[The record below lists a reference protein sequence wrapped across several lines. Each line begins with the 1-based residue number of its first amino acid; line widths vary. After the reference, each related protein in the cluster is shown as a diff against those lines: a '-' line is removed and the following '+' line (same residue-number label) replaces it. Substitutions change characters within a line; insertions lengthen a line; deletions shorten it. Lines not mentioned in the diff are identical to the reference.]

1 MKRAKRSFKIDALT
15 YLRFAAAS
23 VDVPTNHGGGTES
36 NNNADFF
43 LDPRFG
49 LLQPKD
55 VLEDLWYC
63 HLDALIAEASMEEF
77 VQYPVAFIL
86 AVSQD
91 DERVRLVHHI
101 LDRLTYYWS
110 RQTTKGSLIPRPDAC
125 KRAMDEWTKPY
136 DQTEG
141 HLALDEMDNRL
152 DELQEI
158 LRKDTL
164 LWISTGSAM
173 HKRWEEVHSPR
184 LNTVHEEEIIHLDGR
199 MWGGSGGIEEM
210 LKSTWSLLQTSF
222 LRKSISNLINDLE
235 EQEIEF
241 SVLRHSGNHS
251 LVVCHNREKFS
262 ETYDTTPS
270 EHFRNILL
278 ESFLEIFGCTPN
290 ITVTESAENGRFPPV
305 HGEGDPHTI
314 NADQNS
320 NYHKTLSFLE
330 DARSTT
336 KQWLRQLRWSWG
348 VIAEP
353 FRFGDEPIPQP
364 FIIDTINMSRYC
376 WSPTGVET
384 TEARTRE
391 DVLKGFSRAMR
402 MTTLQNLVFG
412 EIMMNYAHEIKMLG
426 GDEMVFTT
434 RSDLPRLL
442 KAIDLCTVTHWC
454 STLYNSP
461 YEPRWWIRRTDGLSI
476 GGETETEKAALKQ
489 KKQEYITQHN
499 KGRIFR
505 SFNFLDF

>member
-1 MKRAKRSFKIDALT
+1 M
-15 YLRFAAAS
+15 
-23 VDVPTNHGGGTES
+23 PTNHGGGTES
-36 NNNADFF
+36 NNNNADFF

-63 HLDALIAEASMEEF
+63 HIDALVAEASMEEF
-77 VQYPVAFIL
+77 VQYPVAFIV
-86 AVSQD
+86 AVSEG
-91 DERVRLVHHI
+91 DERVRLVRHI
-101 LDRLTYYWS
+101 LDRLTQYWS
-110 RQTTKGSLIPRPDAC
+110 GQTTKGSLIPRPDAC
-125 KRAMDEWTKPY
+125 KRAMDEWTKPSN
-136 DQTEG
+136 QTEER
-141 HLALDEMDNRL
+141 LAPDEMDGRL
-152 DELQEI
+152 EELQDI

-173 HKRWEEVHSPR
+173 HKRWEEIHSR
-184 LNTVHEEEIIHLDGR
+184 GLENAQAEQIIQDYDGR
-199 MWGGSGGIEEM
+199 TWGGSQGIEEN

-222 LRKSISNLINDLE
+222 LRKSISKIINDLME
-235 EQEIEF
+235 LGIEF

-262 ETYDTTPS
+262 EANDTTLS
-270 EHFRNILL
+270 EHFSNVLL
-278 ESFLEIFGCTPN
+278 ESFREIFGCTPN
-290 ITVTESAENGRFPPV
+290 ITVTESAENGRFPSV

-320 NYHKTLSFLE
+320 NYHKTLSYLE
-330 DARSTT
+330 DARGTT

-353 FRFGDEPIPQP
+353 FRFGDELNPQP
-364 FIIDTINMSRYC
+364 FIIDTINMSKYC

-384 TEARTRE
+384 AEARTRE

-402 MTTLQNLVFG
+402 LTTLQNLVFG

-442 KAIDLCTVTHWC
+442 KAIDLCTVTHWP

-461 YEPRWWIRRTDGLSI
+461 YEPRWWIRRTNGLSI
-476 GGETETEKAALKQ
+476 GGETEMEKAELKQ
-489 KKQEYITQHN
+489 MKQEYITQHD
-499 KGRIFR
+499 KGQIFR